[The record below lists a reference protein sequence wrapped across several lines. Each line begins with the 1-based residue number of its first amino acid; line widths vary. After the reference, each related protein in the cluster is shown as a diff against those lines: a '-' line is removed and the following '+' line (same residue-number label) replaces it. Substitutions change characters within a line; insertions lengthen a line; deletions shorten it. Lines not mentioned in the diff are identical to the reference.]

1 MLIVPIVL
9 LVALLIIVALANSKR
24 KQGEM
29 SDASYQTLVSVSSI
43 IVTIGALVV
52 LYLRL
57 RT

>member
-9 LVALLIIVALANSKR
+9 LVALLIIVAVANSKR
-24 KQGEM
+24 KKGEM

-52 LYLRL
+52 LFLRL

>member
-9 LVALLIIVALANSKR
+9 LVALLIIVAVANSKR
-24 KQGEM
+24 KKGEM
-29 SDASYQTLVSVSSI
+29 SDASYRTLVSVSSI

>member
-9 LVALLIIVALANSKR
+9 LVALLIIVAVANAKR
-24 KQGEM
+24 KKGEM

-52 LYLRL
+52 LFLRL